1 MGETTHEMTQYIQGN
16 QANQINPFEE
26 QKTIVNEDAES
37 VIVPRD
43 SGYVRKNSD
52 NLSFVESSK
61 QSMRDPEYSSY
72 IERSGQIDTNFSE
85 VSTQRSEI
93 LQQNLRVNTLTFKN
107 VEKYGTVEVDFS
119 MRVK

>member
-1 MGETTHEMTQYIQGN
+1 
-16 QANQINPFEE
+16 
-26 QKTIVNEDAES
+26 
-37 VIVPRD
+37 
-43 SGYVRKNSD
+43 
-52 NLSFVESSK
+52 
-61 QSMRDPEYSSY
+61 MRDPEYSSY
-72 IERSGQIDTNFSE
+72 IERSGQLDTNFSE